1 MAKAEQI
8 TEPTRGTYK
17 GSPTLSVPKG
27 NGYGFTFGVAKARAI
42 LQHIDAIKAF
52 VAECGGDEKGGE

>member
-17 GSPTLSVPKG
+17 GSPTLSVPKQD
-27 NGYGFTFGVAKARAI
+27 GYPFTFGLSKARAI
-42 LQHIDAIKAF
+42 MEHIDAIRLF
-52 VAECGGDEKGGE
+52 VAECGAEKGGE

>member
-17 GSPTLSVPKG
+17 GSPTLSLPKKD
-27 NGYGFTFGVAKARAI
+27 GYPFTFGVAKAKAI
-42 LQHIDAIKAF
+42 LEHIDAVKAF
-52 VAECGGDEKGGE
+52 VAECGTENGEE